1 MKTCLQ
7 VGEKKQSRSLQPARL
22 GGETTGGKK
31 TMKRKGKVL
40 SCRKIKDTTDKL

>member
-1 MKTCLQ
+1 MTTFLKFFNLLLAGKTQ
-7 VGEKKQSRSLQPARL
+7 EN
-22 GGETTGGKK
+22 GETTGGKK